1 MRIESVPI
9 RSHIPNT
16 DPDSGTTQVKLGLK
30 GWTGRQK
37 TPSSIRNLFMGQICC
52 SFKEQIFQ

>member
-9 RSHIPNT
+9 RIHIPNT

-37 TPSSIRNLFMGQICC
+37 SPSSIRMGQICC

>member
-37 TPSSIRNLFMGQICC
+37 SPSSIRMGQICC